1 MSLAPEIAAFIEA
14 GKNAGLPEV
23 WEAPVEVLRANTQG
37 RPING
42 GTPEPIFEVKNQFI
56 PGPSADLPIR
66 IYRPNDK
73 NDNPAIIVFH
83 GGGWVL
89 NFLDIYDAMLHRLA
103 NQSQATVISVN
114 YQKAPEHPYPT
125 PFNDCYATLLW
136 VKQNALKIG
145 VDPKKI
151 GVFGDSAGGNLA
163 SAVALKARDNDLE
176 IAFQVLI
183 YPCNE
188 RNFTTKSYIEFAD
201 GYGLSTKAMEWFW
214 QEYLQGSM
222 HDNDPY
228 AAPTTAKSF
237 KGVAPAI
244 VVTAQYDPLL
254 SDSEKYVELLKG
266 DDVHVSYREF
276 AGMNHGFIANLA
288 ITPTATVAVDY
299 CAEKIKELLGTNK

>member
-14 GKNAGLPEV
+14 GNKAGLPEL
-23 WEAPVEVLRANTQG
+23 WEAPVEVHRANTQS
-37 RPING
+37 RPANG
-42 GTPEPIFEVKNQFI
+42 GTPEPIYEVKNQYI
-56 PGPSADLPIR
+56 PGPTADLPIR

-73 NDNPAIIVFH
+73 TDNPAIIFFH

-89 NFLDIYDAMLHRLA
+89 NFIDIYDAMLHRLA

-136 VKQNALKIG
+136 VKENAVKLGVNPSKIG
-145 VDPKKI
+145 L
-151 GVFGDSAGGNLA
+151 FGDSAGGNLA
-163 SAVALKARDNDLE
+163 SAVALKARDNNVS

-188 RNFTTKSYIEFAD
+188 RNFDTDSYRDMAEGFGLTTRS
-201 GYGLSTKAMEWFW
+201 MQWFW
-214 QEYLQGSM
+214 EQYLQSDS
-222 HDNDPY
+222 HNNDPY
-228 AAPTTAKSF
+228 AAPSTSKSF
-237 KGVAPAI
+237 KDVAPAI

-254 SDSEKYVELLKG
+254 SDSTRYVELLKG
-266 DDVHVSYREF
+266 DGVEVSYKEF

-299 CAEKIKELLGTNK
+299 CAEKIRETLGAN